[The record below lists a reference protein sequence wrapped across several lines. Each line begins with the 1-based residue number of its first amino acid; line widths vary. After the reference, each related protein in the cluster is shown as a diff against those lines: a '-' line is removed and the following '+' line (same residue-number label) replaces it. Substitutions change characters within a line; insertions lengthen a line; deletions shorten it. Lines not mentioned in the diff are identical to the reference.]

1 LAKYKSLPNYEIIR
15 PKLHVQF
22 NSEGVYET
30 KNEKEIAF
38 LDANAPFIERL
49 DKAEVKQAE
58 KVEEKIEE
66 KPAPK
71 KAPAKNKSAKK

>member
-38 LDANAPFIERL
+38 LDEKEPFIKRL
-49 DKAEVKQAE
+49 DKPED
-58 KVEEKIEE
+58 KVTE
-66 KPAPK
+66 KPEAKPTQK
-71 KAPAKNKSAKK
+71 KASAKKK

>member
-30 KNEKEIAF
+30 KDEKEIAF
-38 LDANAPFIERL
+38 LDEKAPFIERL
-49 DKAEVKQAE
+49 DKEEKSAE
-58 KVEEKIEE
+58 KVEE

-71 KAPAKNKSAKK
+71 KAPVKKQSAKK

>member
-38 LDANAPFIERL
+38 LDEKAPFIKRL
-49 DKAEVKQAE
+49 DKEEKPAE
-58 KVEEKIEE
+58 KPEEKIEE
-66 KPAPK
+66 KPEPK
-71 KAPAKNKSAKK
+71 KAPAKKQSAKK